1 MTDTT
6 AFDAREAAEAAAEA
20 DENLHRRYTQRIAD
34 LEYGIDAALDAMS
47 DLDDDADLEQAFA
60 KVRQTLT
67 AYRNPQ

>member
-6 AFDAREAAEAAAEA
+6 TFDAREAAEAAAEA

-47 DLDDDADLEQAFA
+47 DLDGADLDQAIA
-60 KVRQTLT
+60 NVRQMLT
-67 AYRNPQ
+67 TYRNPQ

>member
-6 AFDAREAAEAAAEA
+6 AFDTRESNEAAAEA
-20 DENLHRRYTQRIAD
+20 DENLHRRYEQRIAD

-47 DLDDDADLEQAFA
+47 DLDDGTDLAQAIA
-60 KVRQTLT
+60 NARQMLT